1 MTIHCNTCWPGWHM
15 AMHGKL
21 WCHMAATYL
30 QQDTRTYGDTH
41 RGVEHSAPHNAMWWY
56 THHGTLDDIWQRVS
70 TQCYG
75 EVWRCIRGKPRC
87 NKCVNFERVRKD
99 DEARR
104 YVAGSFNTLLY
115 RDWRAMTI
123 SGNTWQPIAHCPNTL
138 LYVTTFVITG
148 CNVWRTLMALCEC
161 KMFVNVLPT

>member
-15 AMHGKL
+15 AIHGKL

-30 QQDTRTYGDTH
+30 QQDTRTYGDTQWA
-41 RGVEHSAPHNAMWWY
+41 VEHSASHNAMWWY

-123 SGNTWQPIAHCPNTL
+123 SGNTWQPITHCPNTS

-148 CNVWRTLMALCEC
+148 CNVWRTPMALC
-161 KMFVNVLPT
+161 